1 MPDSQDENNL
11 PRWCKLDTVEDLRR
25 RQMRALKTAERIMY
39 ESYENGDMEG
49 ALKAAT
55 RLTQAARCYLKT
67 VEAHELEERVE
78 ALEEK
83 YAEVN
88 GP

>member
-1 MPDSQDENNL
+1 MSDSQDENNL

-67 VEAHELEERVE
+67 VEADEVMDRLE
-78 ALEEK
+78 ALEE
-83 YAEVN
+83 AHDL
-88 GP
+88 